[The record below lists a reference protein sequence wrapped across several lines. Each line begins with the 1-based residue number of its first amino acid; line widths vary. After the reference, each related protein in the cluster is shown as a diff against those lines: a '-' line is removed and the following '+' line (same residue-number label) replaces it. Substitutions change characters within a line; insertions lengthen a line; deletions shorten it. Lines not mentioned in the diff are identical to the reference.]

1 MTHTRPGGYEGRKE
15 NIMKVILTAEQ
26 QAREIKRA
34 QAAIDYYKGDDRKRA
49 YVKEAYKDLNNAKR
63 GYLVF

>member
-1 MTHTRPGGYEGRKE
+1 
-15 NIMKVILTAEQ
+15 MKVILTAEQ

-34 QAAIDYYKGDDRKRA
+34 QAAIDYYKGDNRKRE
-49 YVKEAYKDLNNAKR
+49 YMKEAYKQLNNAKR